1 MQLLDLSGTWQG
13 EIPGQSAPVRLPGTL
28 DESGVGFP
36 DRANAKWHPD
46 ADINEAMFQAGA
58 PIATR
63 LTRRFTYEGPA
74 ILSRSLDWTP
84 PQGKRLFLEC
94 ERTRH
99 LSLRVNGQS
108 VPHAVPP
115 TISTPNVFEV
125 TGLLTGHDHLELIC
139 DNSYPGWPR
148 NDFLH
153 SSAATDETQ
162 TNWNGVIGYIRIRAE
177 EPVYIRQVRVYPK
190 GNSADVCVTVDAA
203 QPWQAEIA
211 VTSDALAARAS
222 LSAGG
227 GAGEADVWLRGL
239 PLAENVRR
247 WDEDEGILYDLTAQM
262 QGHARTV
269 RFGVRDFGKRDNR
282 LVLNGR
288 NIFIRSETNCAVFP
302 ETGYMPTTVE
312 AWREVLQSYRSY
324 GVNSVR
330 FHSHCPPEAAFTAA
344 DEMGMLMQP
353 ELSHWSTKIA
363 FGTPESRDYYRTELR
378 QVLRMLANHPSF
390 VMLSLGNELF
400 TDEESV
406 AFMGEM
412 MALARE
418 LDGTRLYAV
427 GSNNHFIRKQCHP
440 ASDFHTSMIFG
451 ELDTRATGFHMVGWL
466 NQKYPD
472 LRKDYAETVAEIRR
486 QGDQATFSFEV
497 GQYQV
502 LPDFEEIEEFRGVTD
517 PANIR
522 LIRDRAAEKGLLPC
536 WKQMVEAT
544 GELSLLCYRAE
555 VEAALRTD
563 RYSGIL
569 LLGLQDFPGQGTA
582 LVGMMNAHMQ
592 PKPHAF
598 ARPERFAAFFTG
610 VLPLVL
616 LPRMTYTAG
625 ETLRADLRMANYG
638 KAPLQGAAAWT
649 LSGAGMKL
657 WGKLPERTAPAGEL
671 TALGEMII
679 SLPGVEK
686 AAQLEL
692 TVDFCGHVNRYD
704 LWVYPDVQPLCP
716 ANVHQ
721 CRSLDEA
728 ACEVLARGGT
738 VYLAPDS
745 DEESLPGSIKAQF
758 STDFWSVGT
767 FKSQGGGMGQ
777 MMDVQH
783 PIFADFPTQAHTNW
797 QWLPMAIQR
806 AMILPRRMQAIVAEL
821 DSYAYLRP
829 MAQLLECRCGGGRL
843 MISSMGLHSLM
854 QYPEA
859 RALQQAIYSYLSSTT
874 AMPEQELT
882 VGEVRAMVK

>member
-1 MQLLDLSGTWQG
+1 MYTVDLSGTWLCRL
-13 EIPGQSAPVRLPGTL
+13 PDGQHAVWLPGTL
-28 DESGVGFP
+28 DTNGVGHADLVAAP
-36 DRANAKWHPD
+36 WHPD
-46 ADINEAMFQAGA
+46 ENVNDALAGA
-58 PIATR
+58 NVIATR
-63 LTRRFTYEGPA
+63 LTRKHTYEGA
-74 ILSRSLDWTP
+74 AVFERTLDLAV
-84 PQGKRLFLEC
+84 PQGKRIFLEC
-94 ERTRH
+94 ERSRH
-99 LSLRVNGQS
+99 LSLCVNGQNVEHALPHS
-108 VPHAVPP
+108 VSAPH
-115 TISTPNVFEV
+115 VFEV
-125 TGLLTGHDHLELIC
+125 TNLLTGHDVLALTC
-139 DNSYPGWPR
+139 DNSYPGWPH
-148 NDFLH
+148 DDIVF

-162 TNWNGVIGYIRIRAE
+162 TNWNGLIGYLRLRIE
-177 EPVYIRQVRVYPK
+177 ELVFIHALYVYPH
-190 GNSADVCVTVDAA
+190 GDTLDIC
-203 QPWQAEIA
+203 AEISA
-211 VTSDALAARAS
+211 SAAWAYELRIQSDALAKPARAYAS
-222 LSAGG
+222 
-227 GAGEADVWLRGL
+227 GEAGISCVWLRGL
-239 PLAENVRR
+239 ALADGVIR
-247 WDEDEGILYDLTAQM
+247 WDEGEGHLYAFTASLGDQET
-262 QGHARTV
+262 TV
-269 RFGVRDFGKRDNR
+269 SFGVRSFGSKDGC
-282 LVLNGR
+282 LTLNGR
-288 NIFIRSETNCAVFP
+288 VIFLRSEANCAVFP

-563 RYSGIL
+563 GYSGIS

-797 QWLPMAIQR
+797 QWWPMAIQR